1 MTGWVALLACA
12 GGACRLAMN
21 NKQESS
27 RHLMRIEQNS
37 AHLVDLVKCVRS
49 GRVVP
54 AAFQRP
60 YVWDKSDVI
69 ALCESVLAGYPIGG
83 FLSWI
88 PREGLNLEK
97 VGRRRIGPLECAS
110 PEQGVALLLDGQN
123 RLATIAWMM
132 LEDGATLPND
142 MSVAERQT
150 WGSDEHLVVD
160 LARRRLAFIDQAF
173 PTDGFFAPAW
183 TVFGGAAASMRIREL
198 WNGPWQKL
206 PSADVES
213 GVRWLDLAQDAFRG
227 ARVTETLLD
236 RASVEEARA
245 AFLHICRVGKPMT
258 DRDFEDAVQ
267 WVYPSGR
274 DGKQAVEDAAS

>member
-1 MTGWVALLACA
+1 MTALVALLA
-12 GGACRLAMN
+12 GASGSCRLAMD
-21 NKQESS
+21 NKQEASS
-27 RHLMRIEQNS
+27 HLMRIEQNS
-37 AHLVDLVKCVRS
+37 AHLVDLVKRVRS

-69 ALCESVLAGYPIGG
+69 AICESVLAGYPIGG

-88 PREGLNLEK
+88 PKEGLDLEK
-97 VGRRRIGPLECAS
+97 VGRRRLGPLECAS

-132 LEDGATLPND
+132 LEDGAALPDD

-150 WGSDEHLVVD
+150 WGSGEHLVVD

-183 TVFGGAAASMRIREL
+183 TVFGGASASMRIREL
-198 WNGPWQKL
+198 WNGPWKSL
-206 PSADVES
+206 PPGDVER

-236 RASVEEARA
+236 RATVEEARA
-245 AFLHICRVGKPMT
+245 AFMHICRVGKPMT
-258 DRDFEDAVQ
+258 ERDFEDAVQ
-267 WVYPSGR
+267 WVYPNGR
-274 DGKQAVEDAAS
+274 DDMNSVESVAA